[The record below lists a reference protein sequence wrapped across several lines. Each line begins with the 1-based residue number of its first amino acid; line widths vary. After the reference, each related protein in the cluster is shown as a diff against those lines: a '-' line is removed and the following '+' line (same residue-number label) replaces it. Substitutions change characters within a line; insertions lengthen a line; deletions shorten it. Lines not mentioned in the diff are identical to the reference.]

1 VAQYYGP
8 QAMPDGWVALSSLAA
23 TGFFL
28 RAAASWPARPAPGA
42 LTSDSGQPA
51 PPTRRRWPALAGLT
65 GCLALAALFRPGDAA
80 YLTGA
85 LILAVVALRSWRHWL
100 LAACV
105 AGGFAAGAAEWV
117 TEAYLRFGG
126 PLNRLRLAGAEQGSL
141 RPRLAIWDELRALN
155 GPTLCRPCTIGWRY
169 PVLSLWWLA
178 LPVLVTLGILAARRG
193 GRGTSRGPQAV
204 AVPGTTRGASSALAA
219 GCGLALAAQYLFG
232 IGYAVP
238 RFLLPAYALLAVPV
252 ADCLAWLLTG
262 VRPGLRT
269 LTVPAVTVALLAQLT
284 AQQLVLAHEVRG
296 TVTFHQDY
304 QRIVADLHRFGVQP
318 PWLIKGEQDIPIA
331 YDAGYARHWRRRRLP
346 GTRILKLVAYASP
359 SPRLAS
365 GPLEP
370 AVFPLSF
377 WPSLARAGSAGLVAV
392 AHAGLVQQMPR
403 PGGVRLQLPAQPG
416 HVEPQVVAVALS
428 AGPPDLGEQPLSAD
442 QLAGVAQRIS
452 SSRHSVG
459 VSRTGVSPSCTVC
472 VANPP
477 GSGR

>member
-1 VAQYYGP
+1 MAGP
-8 QAMPDGWVALSSLAA
+8 AGPCHAGHTGRPGNSPGPKGRCWV
-23 TGFFL
+23 
-28 RAAASWPARPAPGA
+28 RYRPGA
-42 LTSDSGQPA
+42 SS
-51 PPTRRRWPALAGLT
+51 
-65 GCLALAALFRPGDAA
+65 
-80 YLTGA
+80 
-85 LILAVVALRSWRHWL
+85 
-100 LAACV
+100 
-105 AGGFAAGAAEWV
+105 
-117 TEAYLRFGG
+117 
-126 PLNRLRLAGAEQGSL
+126 
-141 RPRLAIWDELRALN
+141 
-155 GPTLCRPCTIGWRY
+155 
-169 PVLSLWWLA
+169 
-178 LPVLVTLGILAARRG
+178 ILAAIC
-193 GRGTSRGPQAV
+193 A
-204 AVPGTTRGASSALAA
+204 
-219 GCGLALAAQYLFG
+219 LALAAQYLFR
-232 IGYAVP
+232 IGYAAP
-238 RFLLPAYALLAVPV
+238 RFPLPAYALLAIPV
-252 ADCLAWLLTG
+252 AACLAWLLTG
-262 VRPGLRT
+262 VRPGLRRV
-269 LTVPAVTVALLAQLT
+269 TVPPVAVALPGQLT
-284 AQQLVLAHEVRG
+284 AQQVVLAHEVRG